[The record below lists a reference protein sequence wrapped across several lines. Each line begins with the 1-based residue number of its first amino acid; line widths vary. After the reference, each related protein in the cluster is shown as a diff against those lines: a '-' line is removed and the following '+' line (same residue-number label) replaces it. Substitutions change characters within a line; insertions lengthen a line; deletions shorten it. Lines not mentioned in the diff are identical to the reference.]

1 MQSYIY
7 CDDCDSKSLRGSA
20 EPIGGATI
28 DPSDPITLAKAIESS
43 CEADSVLAPC
53 RPPDSMRRFMS
64 CRSSRKRDTKIAV
77 MLCRGKGTIRLHA
90 ITEEVPSSGTQER
103 VRTVR

>member
-1 MQSYIY
+1 MQSYFY
-7 CDDCDSKSLRGSA
+7 SDDCDSKFSRESA

-43 CEADSVLAPC
+43 CAADSVLPPC
-53 RPPDSMRRFMS
+53 RPPDSMRRFIS
-64 CRSSRKRDTKIAV
+64 CRSSRKRDTNIAV
-77 MLCRGKGTIRLHA
+77 MLYKGKGTIRLHA